1 MALGLQR
8 REAIYSAGN
17 LLVLMGLVILVAFT
31 FVATLQVTGFLR
43 TGVNLLSTLL
53 IFLGA
58 VLPFLLR
65 EMEIGQRMRSIG
77 LRCFVSSFILS
88 ILLLAQTM
96 LRGFASTVPI
106 LASLAL
112 ALSGIA
118 AYLLSRTGRIAL
130 PTLREILLSASVIIV
145 FATPIIQLSLPRL
158 GFNTDAARLVSISL
172 LIVFTAIIYISL
184 KAFDRSGRQ
193 GNAGLSKD

>member
-1 MALGLQR
+1 MQR

-112 ALSGIA
+112 ALFGIA

-172 LIVFTAIIYISL
+172 LIIFTAIIYISL

-193 GNAGLSKD
+193 GNTGLSKD

>member
-112 ALSGIA
+112 AVSGIA